1 MGANSLATV
10 CDKIPWNNTQLYRSE
25 VLAAYSSLTMLFGTM
40 WEDKVLQSV
49 STSLSEAVVVIMLHT
64 AV

>member
-10 CDKIPWNNTQLYRSE
+10 CDKITWNNTQLYRSE
-25 VLAAYSSLTMLFGTM
+25 VLAAYSYLTMLFGTM